1 MAHVVDR
8 QSGSLALSGAPSFA
22 HDGPAFVSARRAT
35 RIGNWVFA
43 GYLCVAAAAVIY
55 SLVQA
60 QRFDRA
66 LARVRT
72 CVARADSACTSA
84 ELEAARRIRNSDFR
98 LEIADASLALLLHE
112 VDAAAAAET
121 ALENRE
127 ERKGADV
134 HADLLLLRGDIASAR
149 GNQVNARSDFEAA
162 APLLADPSLVASRL
176 ERIDARERA
185 AQDESVDQLNSLR
198 QDFSDLFVAA
208 GQGNREIT
216 ELRVSKAQTWIGRVS
231 HVEAR
236 QKLILAVDA
245 ARRASRIVDSSNHST
260 AMALL
265 GDPPRPPVRGVFDIR
280 SGYYGSYE
288 AQLAQYRDRLD
299 RYNKDRS
306 ALEDRRWQH
315 AAEASETS
323 SAAIEQGKQ
332 LLDQALQALASLPE
346 PLSDAATAAPPW
358 GSVRGAAAAPSLPV
372 RRVYPP
378 RATPTQ

>member
-1 MAHVVDR
+1 MGLVVDR
-8 QSGSLALSGAPSFA
+8 QSGSLALNGAPSFA
-22 HDGPAFVSARRAT
+22 HDAPTFVSVRRAT

-43 GYLCVAAAAVIY
+43 GYLCVAATAVLY
-55 SLVQA
+55 GLVQA

-84 ELEAARRIRNSDFR
+84 ELEGARRIRSSDLR

-112 VDAAAAAET
+112 VDAAAAAEV

-127 ERKGADV
+127 ERKGADM
-134 HADLLLLRGDIASAR
+134 HADLLLLRGDIASTR

-162 APLLADPSLVASRL
+162 APLLADPSLVALRL

-185 AQDESVDQLNSLR
+185 VREENAAELNSLR
-198 QDFSDLFVAA
+198 QDFSELFVAA

-216 ELRVSKAQTWIGRVS
+216 ELRISKAQAWLGRVS
-231 HVEAR
+231 HVEAK
-236 QKLILAVDA
+236 QELTLAVDA
-245 ARRASRIVDSSNHST
+245 ARRASRIVDSNNHSA

-265 GDPPRPPVRGVFDIR
+265 GDSPRPPVRGVFDVR

-288 AQLAQYRDRLD
+288 AQLAQYRDKLD

-315 AAEASETS
+315 TAEASETS
-323 SAAIEQGKQ
+323 SAAIEQGNQ
-332 LLDQALQALASLPE
+332 LLDQALKTLASLPE

-358 GSVRGAAAAPSLPV
+358 GSVRGAATAPTLPV

-378 RATPTQ
+378 RASPSQ